1 MVYWNTQEVIQAII
15 GGSLIALS
23 STLNLLLYGRVTGI
37 SGILTSVIK
46 LDKAQGFYYK
56 YFFIVG
62 LITIPKIL

>member
-46 LDKAQGFYYK
+46 LDKA
-56 YFFIVG
+56 
-62 LITIPKIL
+62 